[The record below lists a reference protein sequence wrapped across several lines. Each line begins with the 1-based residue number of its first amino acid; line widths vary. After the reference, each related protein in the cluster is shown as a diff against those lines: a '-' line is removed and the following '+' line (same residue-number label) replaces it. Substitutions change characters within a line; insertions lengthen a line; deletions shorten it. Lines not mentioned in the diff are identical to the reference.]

1 MKVLIIDDEQDIRMI
16 VHYAMSKDGE
26 IDVIEAESGGEGIRK
41 AQEEHP
47 DVILMDMRMEGM
59 DGSKTLASLKQDPAT
74 ASIPVIFLT
83 AVSDKRQ
90 TSQLKKMGAAG
101 ILPKP
106 FDPATLADQ
115 VQSILNKK

>member
-26 IDVIEAESGGEGIRK
+26 VDVIEAESGDEGIRK

-47 DVILMDMRMEGM
+47 DVILMDMKMEGM
-59 DGSKTLASLKQDPAT
+59 DGSKTLASLKQNPTT
-74 ASIPVIFLT
+74 ACIPVIFLT
-83 AVSDKRQ
+83 AASDKRQ

>member
-1 MKVLIIDDEQDIRMI
+1 MKILIIDDEQDIRMI
-16 VHYAMSKDGE
+16 VHYAMSKEGE
-26 IDVIEAESGGEGIRK
+26 VDVIEAESGDEGIRK
-41 AQEEHP
+41 AREEHP
-47 DVILMDMRMEGM
+47 DVILMDMKMKGM
-59 DGSKTLASLKQDPAT
+59 DGSTTLASLKQDPAT

-83 AVSDKRQ
+83 AASDNRQ

>member
-1 MKVLIIDDEQDIRMI
+1 MI

-26 IDVIEAESGGEGIRK
+26 IDVIEAESGDEGIRK
-41 AQEEHP
+41 AREEHP

-59 DGSKTLASLKQDPAT
+59 DGSKTLASLKQDPTT

-83 AVSDKRQ
+83 AASDKRQ

-106 FDPATLADQ
+106 FDPTTLADQ